1 MRIGLTISVLTAA
14 WLVAAPARALDCAK
28 ANTPIETAIC
38 ANPAALAADE
48 AMTKTYDGLAAS
60 LKPEHRQAL
69 LISQRRWLEQ
79 RANLCVSEEGKAVDS
94 CLVEKTDDRRS
105 FLAGEPQSGP
115 GAPPGFAPLFIQHVG
130 KPREYDI
137 NVEALKFV
145 DPKRPGEI
153 LFNQKVQALLDE
165 VPPVRDKDIRDGQTY
180 SYWLEVSAPFAS
192 EKFVSGHTEL
202 YDYSGGA
209 HGNTETSNFAIDLAS
224 GRELAFA
231 DIFEEA
237 AKQPLEDSCLAQ
249 IKDQK
254 HEKLPDVTLSAED
267 IAALEKAIAVSVAEL
282 KEWSFMA
289 SKATIGFDA
298 YALGAYVEGSYS
310 CSFPAAFFKK
320 FLKYD
325 YLPPAPDAQ

>member
-1 MRIGLTISVLTAA
+1 MRKSLTLSVLAAA
-14 WLVAAPARALDCAK
+14 WLFASPAEAFDCAK
-28 ANTPIETAIC
+28 AATPIEKAIC
-38 ANPAALAADE
+38 ANPTVLAADE
-48 AMTKTYDGLAAS
+48 AMTKAYDGLADS

-79 RANLCVSEEGKAVDS
+79 RANLCVSEDGKAVDS
-94 CLVEKTDDRRS
+94 CLVEKTADRRA

-130 KPREYDI
+130 KPGEYDI

-153 LFNQKVQALLDE
+153 LFNQKVGSLLDE

-180 SYWLEVSAPFAS
+180 SYWLEVTAPFAS

-209 HGNTETSNFAIDLAS
+209 HGNTQTSNFAIDLAS

-231 DIFEEA
+231 DMFDEA
-237 AKQPLEDSCLAQ
+237 AKQPFEDSCLAQ
-249 IKDQK
+249 IKAQK
-254 HEKLPDVTLSAED
+254 HEKLPDVTLSGDEIAE
-267 IAALEKAIAVSVAEL
+267 LEKAIAVSTAEL
-282 KEWSFMA
+282 KEWSFTA
-289 SKATIGFDA
+289 TSATIGFDA
-298 YALGAYVEGSYS
+298 YTLGAYVEGSYS
-310 CSFPAAFFKK
+310 CAFPVGFFRK

-325 YLPPAPDAQ
+325 YLPPTAGAH